1 MVVRRSGRACVNV
14 WACAPVRVCVLCVR
28 LRVLL
33 RMYSSVLQRG
43 AMPSAG
49 AGAKWLYDCTKYYN
63 DYRYR
68 PAPRLSIH
76 SGPPEGTRLSG
87 PPEARRGDRREHRPA
102 AQSEGE
108 ARHGTLRAPQSIP
121 CEYSEY
127 PLGIPTEYSKYT
139 RSTLRVLGVPSQ
151 YSEYPHRE
159 WPDGTPHPTR
169 LWAHLSPYRHGL
181 ALFAARA

>member
-1 MVVRRSGRACVNV
+1 MRQCMGVCTRACV
-14 WACAPVRVCVLCVR
+14 RVVCVR
-28 LRVLL
+28 LGVLL
-33 RMYSSVLQRG
+33 RMYSDVLQRG
-43 AMPSAG
+43 AAMPSAG
-49 AGAKWLYDCTKYYN
+49 AGAKWLYDCAKYHN

-76 SGPPEGTRLSG
+76 SGLPDSEGTRLSG
-87 PPEARRGDRREHRPA
+87 PPEARRGDRHGREYRPA

-139 RSTLRVLGVPSQ
+139 RSTL
-151 YSEYPHRE
+151 
-159 WPDGTPHPTR
+159 
-169 LWAHLSPYRHGL
+169 
-181 ALFAARA
+181 